1 MLTKD
6 ELTKKYS
13 EEETQIILDRLEGLE
28 NEFSNH
34 VELLFYAKEIA
45 NIVISLKLDYQ
56 SVCAALIFP
65 FAKNNLLSTDTELE
79 DKELKTLVSMLLKC
93 EQLSKSYSDADGL
106 KEMLLAIT
114 KDIRVII
121 IKSAEVLVF
130 ARKNVKNTQNNE
142 AIYIFK
148 TIDDIFAPISARL
161 GLSEIKSELQD
172 LSFEFHEPEMYEWL
186 KNEVQNETRASEQ
199 MINSVVQKLKT
210 LLSNSQIQCTCYGR
224 VKHLSSIFNKLRN
237 KNCSLK
243 NIYDISA
250 VRILVNTVSECYMAL
265 GIVHANFVP
274 VDGRFKDYIAHP
286 KPNGYKSIHTT
297 VYFEDEFFEVQIR
310 TYDMHDFA
318 EYGVAAH
325 FLYKEHKK
333 SLADVDNKLLWIRRM
348 LENKEAVSSEKLL
361 EELKTDVYLGEIFV
375 QTPKG
380 KVVKLV
386 ENATPV
392 DFAYSIHSEIGN
404 SCVGA
409 RVNGAMVPLLS
420 SLSNGDVVEILT
432 SNSSKGPSRDWVKKV
447 KMQSTKDKINYFFK
461 KQMKEENIKLGKSMI
476 EQYAKA
482 NDVILSSIM
491 KDEWINPILKKSAFV
506 SLDELYAAVGYGS
519 ISAEKVVGR
528 LLSQK
533 QAEERKNKVVL
544 SAANRSAVKF
554 DDNSAVLGTEGMLTK
569 YCKCCNPIPGDDIVG
584 YVSRGRGIIIHKKSC
599 ENVKKLPESRFIKV
613 EWNTKNGNNTTFISY
628 IDLIAKNTNNVYL
641 EITNALSE
649 LSVKVASLN
658 TSENK
663 FGELLLR
670 VGVYVKD
677 KTALLQ
683 VRNKLGSLSCVFE
696 VK

>member
-1 MLTKD
+1 MLTEN
-6 ELTKKYS
+6 ELTEKYS
-13 EEETQIILDRLEGLE
+13 RHESQAILDMLSGLE

-34 VELLFYAKEIA
+34 VELLSYAKETA

-56 SVCAALIFP
+56 SVCAALVFP
-65 FAKNNLLSTDTELE
+65 FVKNGLLQVEGISGDS
-79 DKELKTLVSMLLKC
+79 ELKTLVSMLLKT
-93 EQLSKSYSDADGL
+93 EELSKSYTDADGL

-130 ARKNVKNTQNNE
+130 ARKNVKNTQKSDV
-142 AIYIFK
+142 IYIFK

-161 GLSEIKSELQD
+161 GLSEIKSELLD
-172 LSFEFHEPEMYEWL
+172 LSFQFHEPDMYEKL
-186 KNEVQNETRASEQ
+186 KREVKKETRASEQ
-199 MINSVVQKLKT
+199 MITSVVSTLKA
-210 LLSNSQIQCTCYGR
+210 LLANSQIECTCYGR
-224 VKHLSSIFNKLRN
+224 VKHLSSIYNKIKN
-237 KNCSLK
+237 KNYTLK

-250 VRILVNTVSECYMAL
+250 VRILVNSVSECYMAL

-286 KPNGYKSIHTT
+286 KPNGYQSIHTT

-310 TYDMHDFA
+310 TYQMHDFA

-333 SLADVDNKLLWIRRM
+333 TLADVDNKLLWIRRL
-348 LENKEAVSSEKLL
+348 LENKDGVSSEKLL

-380 KVVKLV
+380 KVIKLV

-392 DFAYSIHSEIGN
+392 DFAYAIHSDIGN

-409 RVNGAMVPLLS
+409 RVNGTMVPLLS
-420 SLSNGDVVEILT
+420 ALQNGDVVEIMT
-432 SNSSKGPSRDWVKKV
+432 SNSSKGPSRDWIKKV

-482 NDVILSSIM
+482 NDIILSSIM
-491 KDEWINPILKKSAFV
+491 KDEWINPILKKSAFL
-506 SLDELYAAVGYGS
+506 SIDELYAAVGYGS
-519 ISAEKVVGR
+519 MSAEKVVGR

-533 QAEERKNKVVL
+533 QAEERKNKVIL
-544 SAANRSAVKF
+544 TGANRSSVRF
-554 DDNSAVLGTEGMLTK
+554 EGNSAVIGTEGMLTK

-584 YVSRGRGIIIHKKSC
+584 YVSRGRGIIIHKKTC
-599 ENVKKLPESRFIKV
+599 ENVQKLPESRFIKV
-613 EWNTKNGNNTTFISY
+613 EWNKDSGSDTTFISY
-628 IDLIAKNTNNVYL
+628 IDVIAKNTNNVYL

-658 TSENK
+658 TSENRY
-663 FGELLLR
+663 GELVLR

-677 KTALLQ
+677 KAGLLK
-683 VRNKLGSLSCVFE
+683 VKNKLGSLSCIYE